1 MPNKY
6 LLYIDMLG
14 FSDLV
19 LRRGAVDE
27 LYALINSLNVH
38 KHHAFKTSAF
48 SDTLIVYNIYE
59 TDTPDSRRYHV
70 MYMCEFAQDL
80 FYRLV
85 PRDLHFRAFLTK
97 GEFEHQ
103 QLDNLQAFYG
113 KALVAAYRREKTID
127 CTGLFIDAPILPDC
141 TIFHYERYDAE
152 TYFIHLMQSLDQ
164 TRFKDVTGGGA
175 ATMFRSLPRRPRLSR
190 SSIRSWGS
198 GRARR
203 RSRPSGLTR
212 PTTPSPG
219 LPSAPAMGNRERP
232 AAFHRRTA
240 SLGAVHN
247 GHERSEFG
255 RMHASRRPNQ
265 R

>member
-1 MPNKY
+1 
-6 LLYIDMLG
+6 
-14 FSDLV
+14 

-27 LYALINSLNVH
+27 LYAIINSLNVH
-38 KHHAFKTSAF
+38 KHHAFKTIAF

-59 TDTPDSRRYHV
+59 TDTPDNRRYHV

-113 KALVAAYRREKTID
+113 EALVAAYRREKTID

-141 TIFHYERYDAE
+141 AIFHYERYDAV

-164 TRFKDVTGGGA
+164 TRFKDVTFPLDPILIEESHWELAYDFRYLKNIYGHMNNPELEPRIRAKHSA
-175 ATMFRSLPRRPRLSR
+175 AWNL
-190 SSIRSWGS
+190 I
-198 GRARR
+198 RR
-203 RSRPSGLTR
+203 RHRPLLYTLEVNDFNPQSISNFDWAEAIR
-212 PTTPSPG
+212 HVD
-219 LPSAPAMGNRERP
+219 SAHGVYGP
-232 AAFHRRTA
+232 
-240 SLGAVHN
+240 
-247 GHERSEFG
+247 
-255 RMHASRRPNQ
+255 
-265 R
+265 